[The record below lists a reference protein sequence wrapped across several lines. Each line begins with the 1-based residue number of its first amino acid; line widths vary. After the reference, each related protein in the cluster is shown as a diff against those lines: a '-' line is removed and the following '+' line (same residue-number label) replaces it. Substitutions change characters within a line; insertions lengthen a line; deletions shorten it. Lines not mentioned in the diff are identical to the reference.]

1 VESTEL
7 DLDTSSHRVTDL
19 TGDIRRFCAGKGDGL
34 LSVFAPHATAG
45 LAVMELGSGSET
57 DLDELLD
64 RLLPHDDR
72 YVHAHGSRGHGA
84 DHLLPTLLSPSLTI
98 PVLSGEPALGV
109 WQAVAF
115 VDTNRDNPRR
125 HVRLTFLSA

>member
-1 VESTEL
+1 MESTEL

-125 HVRLTFLSA
+125 HVRLTFLSE